1 LCKKSEAF
9 STHLFAVKNF
19 KPFPVKTKEWCDAR
33 RKAEKRRT
41 RAARAHFAMHAMP
54 ATCAAVA
61 NVRENLELGGFS
73 FENTRR

>member
-1 LCKKSEAF
+1 MYCKCKKSEAF
-9 STHLFAVKNF
+9 STHFYAVKIF
-19 KPFPVKTKEWCDAR
+19 SATILRKTKAQGRELPL
-33 RKAEKRRT
+33 
-41 RAARAHFAMHAMP
+41 RAAHAHFAMHAMP

>member
-1 LCKKSEAF
+1 VQEIRSFLNAFLHVRSEYFF
-9 STHLFAVKNF
+9 SNHFAVK
-19 KPFPVKTKEWCDAR
+19 TKAQ
-33 RKAEKRRT
+33 AEAPLPL

>member
-1 LCKKSEAF
+1 MYCKCKKSEAF
-9 STHLFAVKNF
+9 STHFYAVKIF
-19 KPFPVKTKEWCDAR
+19 SATILRKDESAR
-33 RKAEKRRT
+33 PRSSLPL

>member
-1 LCKKSEAF
+1 
-9 STHLFAVKNF
+9 
-19 KPFPVKTKEWCDAR
+19 
-33 RKAEKRRT
+33 
-41 RAARAHFAMHAMP
+41 MHAMP

>member
-1 LCKKSEAF
+1 VQEIRSFLNAF
-9 STHLFAVKNF
+9 LRCEDFFSNHFAVK
-19 KPFPVKTKEWCDAR
+19 TKAQGREAPLPL
-33 RKAEKRRT
+33 
-41 RAARAHFAMHAMP
+41 RAAHAHFAMHAMP